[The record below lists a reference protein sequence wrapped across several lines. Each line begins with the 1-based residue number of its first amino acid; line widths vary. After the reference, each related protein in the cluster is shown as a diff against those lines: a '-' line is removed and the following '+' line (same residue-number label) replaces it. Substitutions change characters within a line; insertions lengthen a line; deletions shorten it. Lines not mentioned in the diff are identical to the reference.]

1 MAPSSPGQPKPLSG
15 AGSVT
20 EILTRAG
27 RGDENAVAQLLPL
40 VYEELRRLARS
51 YLGSER
57 SGHTLQATALVHEA
71 YVRLI
76 GSDQVWTGRA
86 HFMAVAA
93 VAMRRVLVDHARKR
107 KADKR
112 GGDAA
117 RLELTDSDAAEYRR
131 DIKVLELDD
140 LLEKLARLDPRR
152 ARVVELKFFAGMTN
166 EQIAEVLGIARSTAA
181 EDWAV
186 ARAWL
191 AAEMSPTDSPTMS
204 PPPPPTGTPT

>member
-1 MAPSSPGQPKPLSG
+1 M
-15 AGSVT
+15 T

-27 RGDENAVAQLLPL
+27 SGDEQAVAQLLPL

-93 VAMRRVLVDHARKR
+93 VAMRRVLVDHARRR

-117 RLELTDSDAAEYRR
+117 RLELNDADAAEYRR

-166 EQIAEVLGIARSTAA
+166 EQIAEVMGIARSTAA

-191 AAEMSPTDSPTMS
+191 AAEMSPADAGPRHPT
-204 PPPPPTGTPT
+204 

>member
-1 MAPSSPGQPKPLSG
+1 MVPSSPGQPKPPG
-15 AGSVT
+15 GVGSVT

-27 RGDENAVAQLLPL
+27 GGDENAVAQLLPL

-93 VAMRRVLVDHARKR
+93 VAMRRVLVDHARRR

-117 RLELTDSDAAEYRR
+117 RLELTDADAAEYRR

-191 AAEMSPTDSPTMS
+191 AAEMSPADASPRH
-204 PPPPPTGTPT
+204 PT

>member
-1 MAPSSPGQPKPLSG
+1 MVPSSPGQPKPPG
-15 AGSVT
+15 GVNSVT

-27 RGDENAVAQLLPL
+27 GGDEQAVAQLLPL

-51 YLGSER
+51 YLGNER

-93 VAMRRVLVDHARKR
+93 VAMRRVLVDHARRR

-117 RLELTDSDAAEYRR
+117 RLELTDADAAEYRR

-166 EQIAEVLGIARSTAA
+166 EQIAEVMGIARSTAA

-191 AAEMSPTDSPTMS
+191 AAEMSQTQAVRR
-204 PPPPPTGTPT
+204 PPT

>member
-1 MAPSSPGQPKPLSG
+1 MVPSSPGQPKPPG
-15 AGSVT
+15 GVNSVT

-27 RGDENAVAQLLPL
+27 SGDEQAVAQLLPL

-93 VAMRRVLVDHARKR
+93 VAMRRVLVDHARRR

-117 RLELTDSDAAEYRR
+117 RLELNDADAAEYRR

-166 EQIAEVLGIARSTAA
+166 EQIAEVMGIARSTAA

-191 AAEMSPTDSPTMS
+191 AAEMSPADAGPRHPT
-204 PPPPPTGTPT
+204 